1 MKITHDSN
9 STNFIKVSNVS
20 SNRPKTI
27 QQNALIRKDTL
38 TIGQQARN
46 LFKGQQAKTSLIES
60 LMKQRESVQQMK
72 SDLSERTLENGG
84 DLSSIKEQLKD
95 FEKQIAEIDAQIAEQ
110 QMEEQKKATNQN
122 DQEIKKEQPANSLED
137 ILGKSVSLEQMETLE
152 LSRNSLGREQNRLAS
167 EVALDASRGTFID
180 KKYEKLSDL
189 EDRIQTVQEKVAD
202 HLQNAEDKDL
212 HKEASLTTLID
223 ELKESKTKQQQDKLT
238 AEEGS

>member
-9 STNFIKVSNVS
+9 STNFIKLSNVS
-20 SNRPKTI
+20 SNRPKMV
-27 QQNALIRKDTL
+27 QQNTPIRKDTL

-60 LMKQRESVQQMK
+60 LMKQRESIQQMK

-110 QMEEQKKATNQN
+110 QMEEQKKATNQK
-122 DQEIKKEQPANSLED
+122 DQEIKKEQPANSMED

-152 LSRNSLGREQNRLAS
+152 FSKNSLGREQNRLES
-167 EVALDASRGTFID
+167 EVALDARRGIFID

-202 HLQNAEDKDL
+202 QLQNAEDKDL
-212 HKEASLTTLID
+212 HKEDSLTTLID
-223 ELKESKTKQQQDKLT
+223 ELKESKTEQQQDKLT
-238 AEEGS
+238 AE

>member
-1 MKITHDSN
+1 M
-9 STNFIKVSNVS
+9 V
-20 SNRPKTI
+20 
-27 QQNALIRKDTL
+27 QQNTPIRKDTL

-60 LMKQRESVQQMK
+60 LMKQRESIQQMK

-84 DLSSIKEQLKD
+84 ELSSIKEQLKD

-110 QMEEQKKATNQN
+110 QMEEQKKATNQK
-122 DQEIKKEQPANSLED
+122 DQEIKKEQPANSMED

-152 LSRNSLGREQNRLAS
+152 LSKNSLGREQNRLES
-167 EVALDASRGTFID
+167 EVALDARRGIFID

-202 HLQNAEDKDL
+202 QLQNAEDKDL
-212 HKEASLTTLID
+212 HKEDSLTTLID
-223 ELKESKTKQQQDKLT
+223 ELKESKTEQQQDKLT
-238 AEEGS
+238 AE

>member
-110 QMEEQKKATNQN
+110 QMEEQKKATNQK
-122 DQEIKKEQPANSLED
+122 DQEIKKEQPANSMED

-212 HKEASLTTLID
+212 PKEASLTTLID

>member
-9 STNFIKVSNVS
+9 STNFIKLSNVS
-20 SNRPKTI
+20 SNRPKMV
-27 QQNALIRKDTL
+27 QQNTPIRKDTL

-46 LFKGQQAKTSLIES
+46 LFKGHQAKTSLIES
-60 LMKQRESVQQMK
+60 LMKQRESIQQMK

-110 QMEEQKKATNQN
+110 QMEEQKKATNQK
-122 DQEIKKEQPANSLED
+122 DQEIKKEQPANSMED

-152 LSRNSLGREQNRLAS
+152 LSRNSLGREQNRLES
-167 EVALDASRGTFID
+167 EVALDARRGIFID

-202 HLQNAEDKDL
+202 QLQNAEDKDL
-212 HKEASLTTLID
+212 HKEDSLTTLID
-223 ELKESKTKQQQDKLT
+223 ELKESKTEQQQDKLT
-238 AEEGS
+238 AE

>member
-9 STNFIKVSNVS
+9 STNFIKLSNVS
-20 SNRPKTI
+20 SNRPKMI
-27 QQNALIRKDTL
+27 QQNALNRKDTL

-110 QMEEQKKATNQN
+110 QMEEQKKAPNQK
-122 DQEIKKEQPANSLED
+122 DQEIKKEQPANSMED
-137 ILGKSVSLEQMETLE
+137 ILGKSVSLDQMETLE
-152 LSRNSLGREQNRLAS
+152 LSRNSLGREQNRLES
-167 EVALDASRGTFID
+167 EVALDARRGIFID

-202 HLQNAEDKDL
+202 HIQNAEDKDL
-212 HKEASLTTLID
+212 HKEDSLATFID
-223 ELKESKTKQQQDKLT
+223 ELKESKTDKQQDKPT
-238 AEEGS
+238 AK

>member
-9 STNFIKVSNVS
+9 STNFIKLSNVS
-20 SNRPKTI
+20 SNRPKMV
-27 QQNALIRKDTL
+27 QQNTPIRKDTL

-60 LMKQRESVQQMK
+60 LMKQRESIQQMK

-84 DLSSIKEQLKD
+84 ELSSIKEQLKD

-110 QMEEQKKATNQN
+110 QMEEQKKATNQK
-122 DQEIKKEQPANSLED
+122 DQEIKKEQPANSMED

-152 LSRNSLGREQNRLAS
+152 LSKNSLGREQNRLES
-167 EVALDASRGTFID
+167 EVALDARRGIFID

-202 HLQNAEDKDL
+202 QLQNAEDKDL
-212 HKEASLTTLID
+212 HKEDSLTTLID
-223 ELKESKTKQQQDKLT
+223 ELKESKTEQQQDKLT
-238 AEEGS
+238 AE

>member
-9 STNFIKVSNVS
+9 STNFIKLSNVS
-20 SNRPKTI
+20 SNRPKMV
-27 QQNALIRKDTL
+27 QQNTPIRKDTL

-60 LMKQRESVQQMK
+60 LMKQRESIQQMK

-110 QMEEQKKATNQN
+110 QMEEQKKATNQK
-122 DQEIKKEQPANSLED
+122 DQEIKKEQPANSMED

-152 LSRNSLGREQNRLAS
+152 LSRNSLGREQNRLES
-167 EVALDASRGTFID
+167 EVALDARRGIFID

-202 HLQNAEDKDL
+202 QLQNAEDKDL
-212 HKEASLTTLID
+212 HKEDSLTTLID
-223 ELKESKTKQQQDKLT
+223 ELKESKTEQQQDKLT
-238 AEEGS
+238 AE

>member
-9 STNFIKVSNVS
+9 STNFIKLSNVS
-20 SNRPKTI
+20 SNRPKMV
-27 QQNALIRKDTL
+27 QQNTPIRKDTL

-60 LMKQRESVQQMK
+60 LMKQRESIQQMK

-110 QMEEQKKATNQN
+110 QMEEQKKATNQK
-122 DQEIKKEQPANSLED
+122 DQEIKKEQPANSMED

-152 LSRNSLGREQNRLAS
+152 LSRNSLGREQNRLES
-167 EVALDASRGTFID
+167 EVALDARRGIFID

-189 EDRIQTVQEKVAD
+189 EDRIQTVQEKVANQ
-202 HLQNAEDKDL
+202 LQNAEDKDL
-212 HKEASLTTLID
+212 HKEDSLTTLID
-223 ELKESKTKQQQDKLT
+223 ELKESKTEQQQDKLT
-238 AEEGS
+238 AE

>member
-9 STNFIKVSNVS
+9 STNFIKLSNVS
-20 SNRPKTI
+20 SNRPKMV
-27 QQNALIRKDTL
+27 QQNTPIRKDTL

-60 LMKQRESVQQMK
+60 LMKQRESIQQMK

-110 QMEEQKKATNQN
+110 QMEEQKKATNQK
-122 DQEIKKEQPANSLED
+122 DQEIKKEQPANSMED

-152 LSRNSLGREQNRLAS
+152 LSKNSLGREQNRLES
-167 EVALDASRGTFID
+167 EVALDARRGIFID

-202 HLQNAEDKDL
+202 QLQNAEDKDL
-212 HKEASLTTLID
+212 HKEDSLTTLID
-223 ELKESKTKQQQDKLT
+223 ELKESKTEQQQDKLT
-238 AEEGS
+238 AE

>member
-9 STNFIKVSNVS
+9 STNFIKLSNVS
-20 SNRPKTI
+20 SNRPKMV
-27 QQNALIRKDTL
+27 QQNTPIRKDTL

-60 LMKQRESVQQMK
+60 LMKQRESIQQMK

-110 QMEEQKKATNQN
+110 QMEEQKKATNQK
-122 DQEIKKEQPANSLED
+122 DQEIKKEQPANSMED

-152 LSRNSLGREQNRLAS
+152 LSKNSLGREQNRLES
-167 EVALDASRGTFID
+167 EVALDARRGIFID

-202 HLQNAEDKDL
+202 QLQNAEDKDL
-212 HKEASLTTLID
+212 HKEDSLTTLID
-223 ELKESKTKQQQDKLT
+223 EFKESKTEQQQDKLT
-238 AEEGS
+238 AE